1 MKNDNALSFKMR
13 RGVTFVCIS
22 LIVGLCV
29 AFALMTTAYLLTDMR
44 ATENKAR
51 LDDYYFE
58 ALSELSDE
66 VDETVLN
73 LSKLTLSL
81 SKGSTA
87 VELNALSRHSAGAAC
102 ALSRLPIDCEK
113 TYSAMKLLNQITD
126 YAASYDFSL
135 ARGMKTDGY
144 VESAMAFKKAA
155 ETLQERVDEMM
166 RLSVEKGE
174 IDCSNF
180 SPEIAS
186 LGDEAQHETP
196 DYPEMIYDGPFSD
209 SRLPASFKGL
219 ENLPEIDEEEAVE
232 RAERLLLK
240 HGAVIVG
247 RSSSPEAYEL
257 ECGDSFIALSVRGG
271 MVLELIVPDN
281 TSGGKNLSEDDVYTH
296 AAEYA
301 AKLGYG
307 DLYPVW
313 YHESGSVG
321 YVNMAPKEGDA
332 ILYTDLVKVK
342 ISLADGTLLGLEA
355 TGYCRNHIER
365 IIEPKIS
372 EATAAKLSG
381 IDYDFVRLCVI
392 PDRET
397 EATCFEVHGMK
408 DDMEFYVYIDAV
420 SGEKIK
426 AMKVVSSDGGKLT
439 A

>member
-1 MKNDNALSFKMR
+1 MKNDYALSFKRR

-196 DYPEMIYDGPFSD
+196 DYPEMIYD
-209 SRLPASFKGL
+209 
-219 ENLPEIDEEEAVE
+219 
-232 RAERLLLK
+232 
-240 HGAVIVG
+240 
-247 RSSSPEAYEL
+247 
-257 ECGDSFIALSVRGG
+257 
-271 MVLELIVPDN
+271 
-281 TSGGKNLSEDDVYTH
+281 
-296 AAEYA
+296 
-301 AKLGYG
+301 
-307 DLYPVW
+307 
-313 YHESGSVG
+313 
-321 YVNMAPKEGDA
+321 
-332 ILYTDLVKVK
+332 
-342 ISLADGTLLGLEA
+342 
-355 TGYCRNHIER
+355 
-365 IIEPKIS
+365 
-372 EATAAKLSG
+372 
-381 IDYDFVRLCVI
+381 
-392 PDRET
+392 
-397 EATCFEVHGMK
+397 
-408 DDMEFYVYIDAV
+408 
-420 SGEKIK
+420 
-426 AMKVVSSDGGKLT
+426 
-439 A
+439 